1 MPTRVNFNLQR
12 EIKKE
17 VSKLFEADVQKVA
30 TLLSKTLRRSEDLP
44 ITGAVITLAPGWT
57 VEVDAM
63 KQEYFLRNISTGLI
77 VEEVA
82 GQNLTNFRRAVW
94 YHKASIDRAAKGET
108 GVSTKRKRSR
118 K

>member
-1 MPTRVNFNLQR
+1 M
-12 EIKKE
+12 
-17 VSKLFEADVQKVA
+17 FEADVQKVA
-30 TLLSKTLRRSEDLP
+30 ELLSKTLRRKEELP
-44 ITGAVITLAPGWT
+44 ITGGVITLAPGWT

-63 KQEYFLRNISTGLI
+63 KQEYFLRNTSIGLI

-94 YHKASIDRAAKGET
+94 YHKSAIDKATKEATKAAKAL
-108 GVSTKRKRSR
+108 VKAAKPKAVRKRS